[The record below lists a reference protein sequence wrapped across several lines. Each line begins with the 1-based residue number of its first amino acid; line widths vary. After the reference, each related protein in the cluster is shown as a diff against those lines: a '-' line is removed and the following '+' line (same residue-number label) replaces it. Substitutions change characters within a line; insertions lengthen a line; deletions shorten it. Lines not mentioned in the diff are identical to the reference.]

1 MKDYY
6 AILGVS
12 VGDRQETIKE
22 KYRKL
27 ARKWHPDLNR
37 ENIELAEANMKL
49 INEAYDVLGNPEK
62 KKKYDLDRMGIT
74 QLAWRIVPS
83 WSATWGTSTAT
94 GNYGGWGF
102 SIRFGGKNQGTW

>member
-6 AILGVS
+6 IILEVP
-12 VGDRQETIKE
+12 VNADQETIKE
-22 KYRKL
+22 SYRKL
-27 ARKWHPDLNR
+27 ARKWHPDMNMGNPLGLQ
-37 ENIELAEANMKL
+37 IAEGNMKF

-62 KKKYDLDRMGIT
+62 KRKYDLERMGIA

-94 GNYGGWGF
+94 GNYGGGDLA
-102 SIRFGGKNQGTW
+102 